1 MKSKTSVIKRE
12 EIELYEITGE
22 SRYDFLSQRKASS
35 QLSEFEQFLLVKIG
49 DVLREDN
56 TETFWKNGNYS
67 WSKDENINDYHS
79 IWLTGNG
86 IPVLEHNGKLYHVA
100 LHES

>member
-1 MKSKTSVIKRE
+1 MKNKTSVIKRE

-22 SRYDFLSQRKASS
+22 SRYDFISRRKASS
-35 QLSEFEQFLLVKIG
+35 QLSEFEHFLLIKIG
-49 DVLREDN
+49 DVLRGDN
-56 TETFWKNGNYS
+56 TETFWLNGNYS
-67 WSKDENINDYHS
+67 WSKDGNKNDYHS